1 MALIRPFRGQ
11 APKIAPG
18 AFVAEGAVI
27 VGDVELAEGAS
38 VWYGAVLRGDV
49 GFIRVGARSN
59 VQDLVCIHMTGGA
72 SNTEIGQD
80 VTIGHSVVI
89 HGARILDGALIGM
102 GAVVLDNAEIG
113 EHSIVAAGSVVP
125 PNLKV
130 PPRVLVRGIPAKVV
144 RELSAE
150 EQREGR
156 RGAAVYLELARA
168 HASEQSPR

>member
-1 MALIRPFRGQ
+1 MALIRAFRGQ
-11 APKIAPG
+11 APKIAES
-18 AFVAEGAVI
+18 AFVADNAVI

-49 GFIRVGARSN
+49 GWIRIGARSN

-72 SNTEIGQD
+72 SNTEIGEE

-113 EHSIVAAGSVVP
+113 EESMVAAGSVVP
-125 PNLKV
+125 PNMKV
-130 PPRVLVRGIPAKVV
+130 PPRVLVRGLPAKVV
-144 RELSAE
+144 RELSDE
-150 EQREGR
+150 ERREGR
-156 RGAAVYLELARA
+156 RGAAVYLDLARG
-168 HASEQSPR
+168 HRP